1 MNNERN
7 HGVQPI
13 AAIMERLEL
22 APHDLVK
29 ASTEQLTH
37 KMVSRAAKG
46 RQLTSNTRGKVLRAL
61 AAASGESFRADQL
74 FNY

>member
-7 HGVQPI
+7 HGAQPI

-22 APHDLVK
+22 TPHDLVK

-46 RQLTSNTRGKVLRAL
+46 RQLTGNARGKVLRAL
-61 AAASGESFRADQL
+61 IASSGEPFRTDQL